1 MEFINRENEL
11 LLLGEARQRSLH
23 SSQMTVIVG
32 RRRIGKT
39 SLVIKAFENNLFLYF
54 FISRKNESLLCQD
67 FLDEIGNRKRFTG
80 NMILDP
86 QAQHTAA

>member
-11 LLLGEARQRSLH
+11 FLLGETLERSLH
-23 SSQMTVIVG
+23 SAQMTVIVG

-39 SLVIKAFENNLFLYF
+39 SLAIKAFENKLYLYF

-67 FLDEIGNRKRFTG
+67 FLEEIG
-80 NMILDP
+80 I
-86 QAQHTAA
+86 